1 MAFKKGHRIGLR
13 QWILL
18 TLKGAIM
25 FIALLI
31 ILNLAQ
37 YALLF
42 STSLYESVTVKE
54 VRISSLVG
62 ILSSMVISF
71 GPSILYLTRR
81 VLQ

>member
-1 MAFKKGHRIGLR
+1 MIHEFGD
-13 QWILL
+13 ILVDVGGGGGEAKM
-18 TLKGAIM
+18 T
-25 FIALLI
+25 

-37 YALLF
+37 YAFLF

-62 ILSSMVISF
+62 ILFSLVISF
-71 GPSILYLTRR
+71 LPSILYLARR

>member
-1 MAFKKGHRIGLR
+1 M
-13 QWILL
+13 L
-18 TLKGAIM
+18 TLKSAFM
-25 FIALLI
+25 FITLLI

-37 YALLF
+37 YAFLF

-62 ILSSMVISF
+62 ILFSLVISF
-71 GPSILYLTRR
+71 LPSILYLARR